1 MRRLKW
7 FILTVICTAV
17 IALLCGCQKDQT
29 ITVNTQLV
37 INSSFDGERVMTASV
52 GQAALDGLF
61 DGNVDLLQSMIERY
75 CPVEMSCSA
84 QASENGAVVSM
95 SVPFATYEEY
105 QNKIEAILAGAG
117 DRVNSSVYDEYSDNL
132 FKTGYTVEEKF
143 CSEDLFY
150 WLNDAL
156 KKEFPSLADENLDDL
171 YQEGTTELVFNGSAV
186 TTDRYISYSTMQS
199 HGFKSMAVETILQ
212 EDDTIEASLALTIS
226 EENEDWFDDLD
237 TTMRR
242 MVPQDGNIAIRTVGG
257 EKTYTISFDA
267 LNIQS
272 YVRQM
277 NEILHQDNTIFEM
290 NEQQD
295 DTQTLRANQNIVQYA
310 DASYFVDYAQPDAFV
325 SYTVQLPGSLS
336 FETCESKN
344 GYMVDSS
351 YETEDTSSMAVVTM
365 NPSDEITFIFGAD
378 ISLEEIDVYT
388 KINNN
393 HNLERQITFSLLSEK
408 DAVVGENFMARIQE
422 RLNDH
427 ISCEREEKDDLVIY
441 TVTIRAD
448 STQQMSA
455 QTAWF
460 LDGSETS
467 ETTAFTG
474 GINDKNSLNR
484 IRYAYDDRLDF
495 SGFLGSSQSTNGIIY
510 MFEYPSGY
518 HASFV
523 DASAY
528 EDVAETGNTLVCRTF
543 NKTVS
548 IDTSA
553 WKRNTEGM
561 ILQILWY
568 TSLAGILLSILFSLP
583 NLIRCA
589 KARHF
594 SAEEMEM
601 YSKKGRVVVTI
612 FAICAVIFIIDSIRL
627 LFGVY

>member
-7 FILTVICTAV
+7 FILTAICAAV
-17 IALLCGCQKDQT
+17 IAAVCGCQKDQT
-29 ITVNTQLV
+29 ITVNTQLI

-52 GQAALDGLF
+52 SQTALDGLF

-75 CPVEMSCSA
+75 CPVDMSCRAEAA
-84 QASENGAVVSM
+84 QDGAVVTM

-105 QNKIEAILAGAG
+105 QKKIETILAGAG
-117 DRVNSSVYDEYSDNL
+117 DGVNDSVYYEYSDNL
-132 FKTGYTVEEKF
+132 FKTGYTIEERF

-156 KKEFPSLADENLDDL
+156 KQEFSSLANEDLSDL
-171 YQEGTTELVFNGSAV
+171 YQEGTTELVFNGTAV
-186 TTDRYISYSTMQS
+186 PTEKYISYSTMQS
-199 HGFKSMAVETILQ
+199 HGFKSMAVETIVHD
-212 EDDTIEASLALTIS
+212 DDTIEASVALTIS
-226 EENEDWFDDLD
+226 EANEAMISDLD
-237 TTMRR
+237 TTMNRL
-242 MVPQDGNIAIRTVGG
+242 VPEDGKMAIRTVSG
-257 EKTYTISFDA
+257 EKTYTISFVA
-267 LNIQS
+267 LSIQS
-272 YVRQM
+272 YIRQM
-277 NEILHQDNTIFEM
+277 NEILHQDNTVFEM

-295 DTQTLRANQNIVQYA
+295 NTQTLRANQNIVQYA
-310 DASYFVDYAQPDAFV
+310 DASYFVDYAQPDASV
-325 SYTVQLPGSLS
+325 SYTVQLPGDLS

-344 GYMVDSS
+344 GYMTASS
-351 YETEDTSSMAVVTM
+351 YETGDTSSMAVVTM

-388 KINNN
+388 KVNNN
-393 HNLERQITFSLLSEK
+393 HDLQRQITFSLLSDK

-427 ISCEREEKDDLVIY
+427 ITCEREEKDDLVVY
-441 TVTIRAD
+441 TVTIHAD
-448 STQQMSA
+448 STEQMAS
-455 QTAWF
+455 QTSWF
-460 LDGSETS
+460 LEGSETS
-467 ETTAFTG
+467 ETTALAG
-474 GINDKNSLNR
+474 GINEKNSLNR

-568 TSLAGILLSILFSLP
+568 ASLAGILLSILFSLP

-601 YSKKGRVVVTI
+601 YSRKGRVVVTI
-612 FAICAVIFIIDSIRL
+612 FAICAVVFVIDSIRL